1 MNYKN
6 DRLVMYLHGG
16 SGNHGCEAIVNSTCH
31 MIEDIPKLLVTNSEK
46 EDKYYS
52 VAPLCDILQ
61 ERKIAE
67 HFVAHVWY
75 YAWRMIFHD
84 PESFMRYRFRD
95 VLGKNLAPL
104 YVSIGGDMYCYEL
117 SKKEAITANSTFNRA
132 GAKTVLWG
140 CSLEPELLKEKEVV
154 EDMKR
159 YALITPRESITAD
172 ALKAAGVVDNV
183 KRYPDPAFSLQPV
196 ESALPAAFQEGN
208 TVGINI
214 SPMIVRNETE
224 EGITIRNYR
233 RLIDHILQSDDCSI
247 ALIPHVMW
255 NYNDDRLT
263 LAQLYEDYKE
273 NERVILF
280 EDMSC
285 QHIKYIISKCRA
297 FIGARTHATIAAY
310 SSCVPT
316 LVVGYSVKARGIARD
331 LFGTEEHYVLPV
343 QTLSDSEELI
353 TAYDWMMEREQEI
366 RTHLEKIMPDYCASA
381 AQAGEELRRLWKE
394 LHT

>member
-1 MNYKN
+1 
-6 DRLVMYLHGG
+6 
-16 SGNHGCEAIVNSTCH
+16 
-31 MIEDIPKLLVTNSEK
+31 
-46 EDKYYS
+46 
-52 VAPLCDILQ
+52 
-61 ERKIAE
+61 
-67 HFVAHVWY
+67 
-75 YAWRMIFHD
+75 
-84 PESFMRYRFRD
+84 
-95 VLGKNLAPL
+95 
-104 YVSIGGDMYCYEL
+104 
-117 SKKEAITANSTFNRA
+117 
-132 GAKTVLWG
+132 
-140 CSLEPELLKEKEVV
+140 
-154 EDMKR
+154 
-159 YALITPRESITAD
+159 
-172 ALKAAGVVDNV
+172 
-183 KRYPDPAFSLQPV
+183 
-196 ESALPAAFQEGN
+196 
-208 TVGINI
+208 
-214 SPMIVRNETE
+214 
-224 EGITIRNYR
+224 
-233 RLIDHILQSDDCSI
+233 
-247 ALIPHVMW
+247 MW